1 MLDSS
6 KPDGATLLSELP
18 VYQRETREY
27 VNSLVEG
34 MGAADVTELTSD
46 ASNLIVGTDLSEN
59 SIEVVKY
66 SGAASLQTITGGY
79 NGMMKVFILQTD
91 TIDIVKGSLTTGG
104 EIHLNSYNNLDG
116 RAGDVI
122 ALVNLGGDPGA
133 SINGYW
139 QELYRTLA
147 T

>member
-18 VYQRETREY
+18 AYQRETREY
-27 VNSLVEG
+27 VNSLVAG
-34 MGAADVTELTSD
+34 MADFTELTSD
-46 ASNLIVGTDLSEN
+46 ASNLVVGTDLSEN
-59 SIEVVKY
+59 SIDVVKY

-91 TIDIVKGSLTTGG
+91 TIDIVKGSLPTGG

-116 RAGDVI
+116 RTGDVI
-122 ALVNLGGDPGA
+122 VLVNLGGDPIA
-133 SINGYW
+133 RINGYW